1 MKEFT
6 PSDLADKL
14 QLDEERI
21 YQMLHAEEIHSD
33 DYCHVTEYD
42 FKQYCINQNKMF
54 K

>member
-33 DYCHVTEYD
+33 DYYHVTEYD